1 MSAQTVTNVTTT
13 TQTERQVVEKTQV
26 ASSEKPT
33 VVREKKPVLSA
44 KYSKFLIF
52 GYSLIQNLKAQ
63 DLLTDDTVE
72 RAYTEIRLMEEVDA
86 QSDFY
91 ENYLSQS
98 NETGKV
104 MRKFIAQRNRAP
116 KATRAKKEKKVSEN
130 ATKRPR
136 TKKVEKITS
145 DQNADIVNELVT
157 AATEVF
163 PDNQTLLW
171 NSISKLPAFA
181 RMPNKEEWFQN
192 IIRHFYNSVSFN
204 GNKMT
209 VNELRKMNHDTI
221 SYMIKELKQ
230 PVTFSNS
237 NTGSAIQNQST
248 FLSPNLTESHS
259 YLSEQKNEQLNAQ
272 FTNRQDE
279 YAAMLNKPPMPEI
292 NFAENSGDMDKPID
306 NMDELL
312 QLQLKERSYDIQN
325 LETLPQSKP
334 QPQQPTKN
342 VSFSDTDTN
351 DLQEFMN
358 YVRNELRVMRSEIN
372 AIKNITSIVNEP
384 IKEDTQ

>member
-1 MSAQTVTNVTTT
+1 MSLY
-13 TQTERQVVEKTQV
+13 
-26 ASSEKPT
+26 
-33 VVREKKPVLSA
+33 VL
-44 KYSKFLIF
+44 
-52 GYSLIQNLKAQ
+52 
-63 DLLTDDTVE
+63 
-72 RAYTEIRLMEEVDA
+72 
-86 QSDFY
+86 
-91 ENYLSQS
+91 
-98 NETGKV
+98 
-104 MRKFIAQRNRAP
+104 
-116 KATRAKKEKKVSEN
+116 
-130 ATKRPR
+130 
-136 TKKVEKITS
+136 
-145 DQNADIVNELVT
+145 
-157 AATEVF
+157 